1 MIFRQ
6 FSRLLASR
14 PSHNYFNV
22 PARKYAKKKTSKAS
36 LTSSMYAFLSKF
48 KVKLPCFHFIF
59 FYSELFDE
67 TFLEEMRAKDHDVLL
82 QHYKLKVMDTQQV
95 IIVQPWYHH
104 THPNFKTNTN
114 EDLMMAESIGL
125 VKTMGWTMVDGVTI
139 TIREAS
145 KKNFLGDGQ
154 VERLKQLVAEHES
167 KEGVAVTALFLSA
180 YRLNA
185 RQRSNIESV
194 LGIPV

>member
-1 MIFRQ
+1 MIIRHFP
-6 FSRLLASR
+6 RLLARR
-14 PSHNYFNV
+14 PTYNYFNV
-22 PARKYAKKKTSKAS
+22 PARKYAKKQTSKSS
-36 LTSSMYAFLSKF
+36 LTSSRYVCVTQFQ
-48 KVKLPCFHFIF
+48 VKRQNFHFTF
-59 FYSELFDE
+59 FSELFGE
-67 TFLEEMRAKDHDVLL
+67 TFLQEMRAKDHDVLL

-95 IIVQPWYHH
+95 IVVQPWYHH

-145 KKNFLGDGQ
+145 KKNFLGEGQ
-154 VERLKQLVAEHES
+154 VDRLRQLVAQHES

-185 RQRSNIESV
+185 RQRSNIESI